1 MSLET
6 EVAELRKIA
15 AEAKRLLDVLQ
26 KLAVRGGNASSGH
39 RKRIESLVKRLDTAS
54 RSAAR
59 ERRNREI
66 RKLSGVIKAYE
77 VTLSVSGLT
86 ASTRKAIR
94 ADLTRKRARRA
105 RLRNQEGTDF
115 GGVLTAAEVKKLRE
129 VVRQANKEVKQK
141 KLAASFLG
149 SLLEMADLALS
160 LAGRFA
166 L

>member
-86 ASTRKAIR
+86 ASTRK
-94 ADLTRKRARRA
+94 
-105 RLRNQEGTDF
+105 EGTDF